1 MNDVLV
7 SAEKKNN
14 IIYLFCKNTIINFD
28 IKENDTFESIL
39 DDMKNENIIIE
50 NIGLLKIIVNIFLK
64 PNNRI
69 LKLT

>member
-1 MNDVLV
+1 MNDILV

>member
-39 DDMKNENIIIE
+39 DDIKNENIIIE

>member
-1 MNDVLV
+1 MNDILV

-39 DDMKNENIIIE
+39 DDMKNEYIIIE